1 MRRSWIA
8 LGCACL
14 VFACGPRAVSNN
26 NVASGSANT
35 AAAAEKTSPNIT
47 PVVAAEG
54 NATSGKLAD
63 KGPTTDGPAETPY
76 PSDPNARF
84 RILSVKR
91 LGNGNIEVLNRRDG
105 PSGTSYS
112 RREISCSAYTFRYLG
127 EGDTLDQAK
136 ANGPN
141 PGPMAPLTGTSAS
154 SDVADAACRGH
165 Q

>member
-1 MRRSWIA
+1 MRCSLTV

-14 VFACGPRAVSNN
+14 VFACAPRTKDENLSSSSV
-26 NVASGSANT
+26 NT
-35 AAAAEKTSPNIT
+35 AAVVEESQLNSSAA
-47 PVVAAEG
+47 VAEDSNTTARTTANES
-54 NATSGKLAD
+54 ATDRPAD
-63 KGPTTDGPAETPY
+63 TPY

-84 RILSVKR
+84 RILSVKP

-127 EGDTLDQAK
+127 EGDTLEQAK
-136 ANGPN
+136 ADGSN
-141 PGPMAPLTGTSAS
+141 PGSMAPLTGTSAS
-154 SDVADAACRGH
+154 SDVADAACRSR